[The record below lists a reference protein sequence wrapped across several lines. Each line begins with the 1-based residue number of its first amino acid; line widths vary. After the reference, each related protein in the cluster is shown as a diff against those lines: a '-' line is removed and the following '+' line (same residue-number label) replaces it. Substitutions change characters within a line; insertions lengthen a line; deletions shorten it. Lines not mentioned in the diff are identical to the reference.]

1 MKTALISTCVLAVLA
16 SCGPN
21 KHVNSWDRQS
31 PALDPVGITSK
42 KLEAKNK
49 AELATYKP
57 GESVTF
63 RSAKLMVFELDPEQ
77 LSSAS
82 GTVKSGVDTA
92 KVLVCG
98 DMFAKV
104 QFPDGQEGYV
114 SLSEII
120 NPAEMMN
127 LYPMGGFDANG
138 MPLPA
143 GVDANGMPLP
153 ATGSNLPAGSMPLTP
168 RPAGSSE
175 PIPTAPLP
183 ESSVKQ

>member
-21 KHVNSWDRQS
+21 NHVNSWDRQS

-49 AELATYKP
+49 AEQATYKP

-63 RSAKLMVFELDPEQ
+63 RTAKLMVFDMDPEQ
-77 LSSAS
+77 LSSARGS
-82 GTVKSGVDTA
+82 VKSGVDTA

-127 LYPMGGFDANG
+127 FYPIGGFDANG
-138 MPLPA
+138 MLLPAADAPLP
-143 GVDANGMPLP
+143 D
-153 ATGSNLPAGSMPLTP
+153 GSMPVP
-168 RPAGSSE
+168 PPAPGSGE
-175 PIPTAPLP
+175 PLPTAPLP

>member
-1 MKTALISTCVLAVLA
+1 
-16 SCGPN
+16 
-21 KHVNSWDRQS
+21 
-31 PALDPVGITSK
+31 
-42 KLEAKNK
+42 
-49 AELATYKP
+49 
-57 GESVTF
+57 
-63 RSAKLMVFELDPEQ
+63 MVFDLVPEQ
-77 LSSAS
+77 LSSARGS
-82 GTVKSGVDTA
+82 VKSGVDTA

-127 LYPMGGFDANG
+127 FYPIDGFDANG

-143 GVDANGMPLP
+143 AAAPLP
-153 ATGSNLPAGSMPLTP
+153 DGSMPVTP
-168 RPAGSSE
+168 TAPGSGE